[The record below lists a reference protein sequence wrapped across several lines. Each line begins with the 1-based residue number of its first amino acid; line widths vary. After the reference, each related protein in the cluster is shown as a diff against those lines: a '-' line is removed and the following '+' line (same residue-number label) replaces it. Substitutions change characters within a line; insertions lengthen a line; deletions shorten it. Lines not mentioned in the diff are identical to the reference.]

1 MDISY
6 LGHSAF
12 KIKGKTAT
20 IITDP
25 FDSGMVGLKFPKSD
39 ADIVTVSHNHD
50 DHSQTSLVT
59 GVKRVIEGPGEYEI
73 GGVSFIGI
81 PSFHDNKKGDERGK
95 NTIFVIEIDGLRLCH
110 LGDLGH
116 ALNESQLSEIGDI
129 DILFVPVGGQFTIGP
144 KEAVEVAN
152 SIEPKVIIPMHYLT
166 DSMNQ
171 EAFGALS
178 KVDEFLTEMGLK
190 VERLP
195 RFSIKAGELSSEDV
209 YIVVLETK

>member
-20 IITDP
+20 VITDP
-25 FDSGMVGLKFPKSD
+25 FESSMVGLKFPKSD

-129 DILFVPVGGQFTIGP
+129 DILFVPVGGKFTIGP
-144 KEAVEVAN
+144 KEAVEVVN
-152 SIEPKVIIPMHYLT
+152 SIEPKVIIPMHYLA
-166 DSMNQ
+166 DGMNL
-171 EAFGALS
+171 EAFGALAP
-178 KVDEFLTEMGLK
+178 VDEFLTEMGLK

-195 RFSIKAGELSSEDV
+195 RFSTRAGELSSEDV